1 MTRSYFFKQKFKL
14 AVFIIALGI
23 ETPGLCQGQESGD
36 QGKSSPQGQPSSPTR
51 SGAQGLAPG
60 QTPQEDDFFPPA
72 PEAPVR
78 RKIFSPNER
87 KAICDKYQGRLVAYY
102 NDVYKV
108 EGCKRRMIVNSK
120 TVYNMMREGQ
130 EVMDIDSDVMVALPE
145 GSPIDLAVNAQGA
158 RGCQAL
164 EGMYVSYSATDVY
177 FVEKCQKRIFPDWAT
192 YVDHRQK
199 RGDGRG
205 EILSLNWL
213 EFSQLTVGRPVP
225 SIIDDMFAKLL
236 RGDGSTD
243 IIPVDEACAGL
254 DGKVVA
260 FYSRLYQIE
269 KCRKR
274 EITDPEAFMFKT
286 GVERAKI
293 PDLTAQIW
301 LSLPD
306 GAPIKDYKKYPDAPA
321 QGPKTFG
328 RKTAL

>member
-1 MTRSYFFKQKFKL
+1 MRRCRFLNQKLKL
-14 AVFIIALGI
+14 AALAIALC
-23 ETPGLCQGQESGD
+23 T
-36 QGKSSPQGQPSSPTR
+36 SSPSWSQERGSDDQAGSASKGYSS
-51 SGAQGLAPG
+51 SQSKGSAQGLAPG
-60 QTPQEDDFFPPA
+60 QAPQDDDFFPPA
-72 PEAPVR
+72 PEVPVR
-78 RKIFSPNER
+78 RKVFSPAER
-87 KAICDKYQGRLVAYY
+87 KAICDKYQGRLVAFY

-108 EGCKRRMIVNSK
+108 ESCKRRMIVNSK

-130 EVMDIDSDVMVALPE
+130 EVIDIDSDVMVALPE

-158 RGCQAL
+158 RGCKEL

-177 FVEKCQKRIFPDWAT
+177 FVEKCNKRIFPDWAT

-213 EFSQLTVGRPVP
+213 EFSQLPAGRAIP

-254 DGKVVA
+254 EGKVVA
-260 FYSRLYQIE
+260 FYSRLYRVE

-274 EITDPEAFMFKT
+274 EFTDPEAFMLKT

-306 GAPIKDYKKYPDAPA
+306 GPPIKDYKKYPDAPA
-321 QGPKTFG
+321 EAPKTFG
-328 RKTAL
+328 RKTTL